1 MTRRKAAG
9 PQLALAPPD
18 ETRAREESWSDVE
31 GRVMKHALSSG
42 VRRVLDMAIR
52 VEEWQDPRARTVWSA
67 VLRLVEAGKRSVW
80 IGGGLEAEI
89 AKVETIT
96 VARDCHAWIKA
107 AGDEPDPDEV
117 DALVQRMRDRNFNA
131 RVCTLAQRLFEVAR
145 SGHTEAAARASSIV
159 TDLRD
164 LDETRTAP
172 GSHVEL
178 QTAAEGWAEFR
189 ANARKTA
196 HGKLPILG
204 IPGIDRWI
212 RMPPATVTVVG
223 AEPSVGKSTIS
234 AGAVLATAQRGIPAV
249 LVSVEDAWADLAA
262 KMAATVGQLNPR
274 EVLADQPAMDL
285 AERMDRADL
294 ALRGLPVYG
303 HRVRDRS
310 LDGVLSA
317 IRAATARGCRLVAV
331 DYLTAIR
338 RPSWLRGMKMDRREW
353 TDEIIAALLAIAAE
367 RGVSLIIASQFNRSK
382 DRHAPT
388 LHDLKETST
397 IGEAA
402 HNAVLLY
409 RGRGD
414 DSSVTWAGIAKIKD
428 GHGHGK
434 RVGLVRDAFGNL
446 VQRTKDDDAKTDA
459 PKDEWGA
466 S

>member
-9 PQLALAPPD
+9 PQLALAPPE

-107 AGDEPDPDEV
+107 AGDEHDPDEV

-131 RVCTLAQRLFEVAR
+131 R
-145 SGHTEAAARASSIV
+145 
-159 TDLRD
+159 
-164 LDETRTAP
+164 
-172 GSHVEL
+172 
-178 QTAAEGWAEFR
+178 
-189 ANARKTA
+189 KTA
-196 HGKLPILG
+196 HGKLPVLG

-223 AEPSVGKSTIS
+223 AEPSVGKSTVS
-234 AGAVLATAQRGIPAV
+234 AGAVLATAQRGIPSA
-249 LVSVEDAWADLAA
+249 LVTVEDAWADLAA
-262 KMAATVGQLNPR
+262 KMAASVGQLNPR

-285 AERMDRADL
+285 AERMERADL

-414 DSSVTWAGIAKIKD
+414 DSAVTWAGIAKIKD

-446 VQRTKDDDAKTDA
+446 VQRKRDEDEKPET